1 MILLID
7 NYDSFT
13 NNIASYLSIL
23 KYEVSI
29 VKNDEI
35 SINKIKKLSP
45 QKIILSPGPGKPN
58 DAGITLEV
66 IDKFHKT
73 TPILGI
79 CLGHQAI
86 GQYFGANIIHSQN
99 LIHGHPVTIS
109 HNNSILFNRIPS
121 PFNAVRYNSL
131 TIELESLPKCLELT
145 AWSNNKKINTSDLMS
160 INHRSYQSFGVQFHP
175 DSYGSEF
182 GIELIQN
189 FCVI

>member
-13 NNIASYLSIL
+13 NNIASYLNIL
-23 KYEVSI
+23 KYEVTI
-29 VKNDEI
+29 VKNDAI
-35 SINKIKKLSP
+35 SIDEIKKLSP
-45 QKIILSPGPGKPN
+45 EKIILSPGPGKPN
-58 DAGITLEV
+58 DSGITLAVVDE
-66 IDKFHKT
+66 FHKT

-86 GQYFGANIIHSQN
+86 GQFFGANIIHSGN
-99 LIHGHPVTIS
+99 LVHGHAVKIS
-109 HNNSILFNRIPS
+109 HNNSILFNNIPS

-131 TIELESLPKCLELT
+131 TIELESLPNCLELT
-145 AWSNNKKINTSDLMS
+145 AWSNDHKINTADLMS
-160 INHRSYQSFGVQFHP
+160 INHKYYPSFGVQFHP

-189 FCVI
+189 FCII